1 MWTVWIGMYLDLE
14 KFSTCGYVFY
24 DKHKKLYFRVDYT
37 HIANF
42 LILGFLILVV
52 RKVLKS
58 FLNDWR
64 PLHTYVCYFFFQL
77 EYDFN
82 TQTLN
87 VTAVQ
92 CSELPAL
99 DMGGTSDPY
108 VKVYLMPDKK
118 RKFETK
124 VHRKTLNPFFNET
137 FAFKNVS
144 Y

>member
-1 MWTVWIGMYLDLE
+1 M
-14 KFSTCGYVFY
+14 FS
-24 DKHKKLYFRVDYT
+24 H
-37 HIANF
+37 
-42 LILGFLILVV
+42 
-52 RKVLKS
+52 
-58 FLNDWR
+58 
-64 PLHTYVCYFFFQL
+64 FQL

-144 Y
+144 LVVQRFIYRVRQQNRYPYKNYSSIKSSRNFWLKISQNFFHTFIYIQL